1 MKFLFQNS
9 QTARQMGLAGWER
22 ARELFS
28 IEDNAANVYKVIQS
42 VIEKR

>member
-28 IEDNAANVYKVIQS
+28 IEKCAASVYQIIQS
-42 VIEKR
+42 VVSKA